1 MDPDL
6 TLEKAKQV
14 VCQQEAVWGQQAI
27 LNKPEGEIPVQ
38 AFSSQRPAKKSGN
51 TRSQ

>member
-6 TLEKAKQV
+6 TIDKTKQLV
-14 VCQQEAVWGQQAI
+14 HQQEAVHGQQEI

-38 AFSSQRPAKKSGN
+38 AFISQKPARKPGN
-51 TRSQ
+51 N